1 MVTAWMKSKAAIM
14 TIFLSLPCPFMARI
28 HPLASFD
35 FRLKRALD
43 SYWYTVWLMT
53 GAIRKELC
61 LIRSTSGKSSSI
73 PKKCYHSSVLTII
86 SWAILCTSIGLGEIL
101 NSVIRSLIWVLYVV
115 WFQTVIE
122 TIIHFEKHPTLTLKA
137 QK

>member
-1 MVTAWMKSKAAIM
+1 M

-35 FRLKRALD
+35 FRLKSALD

-73 PKKCYHSSVLTII
+73 QKSASPLKCSDNNMLGHTMYFYWTWRYPKLCDWKSHLMSFFMSVEYY
-86 SWAILCTSIGLGEIL
+86 LCCM
-101 NSVIRSLIWVLYVV
+101 
-115 WFQTVIE
+115 TVIE